1 MLFNSYL
8 FWSFFFC
15 VFTFYWLVP
24 KKISKY
30 CIINFILRILF
41 FLGLEILGLI
51 IISTLTDF
59 ILAKKITVSPKNKNT
74 YLYMSLTVNLG
85 ILALFKYFGFFIEQ
99 INHLLYLI
107 GINSFSNILH
117 FVLPIGISF
126 YTFQTISYTVD
137 VYRGITKPI
146 NNILNFALYVS
157 FFPQLVA
164 GPIERSYKLLPQ
176 LTKVKNFKTLIS
188 LRGFTLYSMVY
199 L

>member
-1 MLFNSYL
+1 MFFNSYL

-15 VFTFYWLVP
+15 VFTLYWLVP
-24 KKISKY
+24 KKFQNTVLLISSY
-30 CIINFILRILF
+30 AFYSFWDWRF
-41 FLGLEILGLI
+41 LGLI

-59 ILAKKITVSPKNKNT
+59 ILAKKIIVSPKNKNT

-146 NNILNFALYVS
+146 NKILDF
-157 FFPQLVA
+157 
-164 GPIERSYKLLPQ
+164 
-176 LTKVKNFKTLIS
+176 
-188 LRGFTLYSMVY
+188 
-199 L
+199 